1 MAFRLGIPCGNS
13 LLRVPSLRKKKDEL
27 QAVLQLVVG
36 ILRGRLPP
44 TEGVNH

>member
-1 MAFRLGIPCGNS
+1 
-13 LLRVPSLRKKKDEL
+13 L